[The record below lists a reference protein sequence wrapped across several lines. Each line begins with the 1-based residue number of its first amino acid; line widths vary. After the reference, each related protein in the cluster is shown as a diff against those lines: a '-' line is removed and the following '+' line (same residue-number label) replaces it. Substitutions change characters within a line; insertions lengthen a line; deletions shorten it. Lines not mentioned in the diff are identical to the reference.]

1 MEGYALAKMTSR
13 QRVRAVLNGEIP
25 DRVPIDFGGSQTTGI
40 HMDAYIDLARYLGID
55 AEPPKVYEQFQMLA
69 RVEGY
74 MRDWFRTDV
83 VELENDSLSWDI
95 VNKDWKPWVNMAGN
109 TVLMPGG
116 FNPTQDEKG
125 YLYLYDKRGDVC
137 ARMAPGSR
145 YFDRFGEPKNLRSFD
160 DDPIAPEDWKKR
172 IPRYTDEELKH
183 LQQRARIIYEY
194 TDYAIFGGFLKG
206 SKLGTTGVFAG
217 YDLEEWFYILVSDP
231 DYANELFHATAEA
244 AVENL
249 KLYLDACGEYMDI
262 LMMSTSDY
270 GTQRG
275 PMISPEVFNR
285 VYVPN
290 YRIMNDYVHEHSK
303 VKTFFHS
310 CGSIRTLLNGFIDAH
325 VDAINPVQLSALNM
339 NPKELKEEFGKRIVF
354 WGGGIDTQDVLP
366 NGSVD
371 EVREHVKNNLLTFKE
386 GGNYVFNTVHNIQ
399 ALVPPQ
405 NIEAMLETV
414 MEYGKYE

>member
-1 MEGYALAKMTSR
+1 
-13 QRVRAVLNGEIP
+13 
-25 DRVPIDFGGSQTTGI
+25 
-40 HMDAYIDLARYLGID
+40 
-55 AEPPKVYEQFQMLA
+55 
-69 RVEGY
+69 
-74 MRDWFRTDV
+74 
-83 VELENDSLSWDI
+83 
-95 VNKDWKPWVNMAGN
+95 
-109 TVLMPGG
+109 
-116 FNPTQDEKG
+116 
-125 YLYLYDKRGDVC
+125 
-137 ARMAPGSR
+137 
-145 YFDRFGEPKNLRSFD
+145 
-160 DDPIAPEDWKKR
+160 
-172 IPRYTDEELKH
+172 
-183 LQQRARIIYEY
+183 
-194 TDYAIFGGFLKG
+194 
-206 SKLGTTGVFAG
+206 
-217 YDLEEWFYILVSDP
+217 
-231 DYANELFHATAEA
+231 
-244 AVENL
+244 
-249 KLYLDACGEYMDI
+249 
-262 LMMSTSDY
+262 
-270 GTQRG
+270 
-275 PMISPEVFNR
+275 MISPEVFNR